1 MSGRVKF
8 DLIKNCLPV
17 NSAVDNGRLVPALA
31 PVCLREA
38 PARIR
43 GAFAWGEDVFAV
55 CREDGSVYISLGGGY
70 EFLTCTDGKVFAVSY
85 VKDGGRRNLLVC
97 GDTAYESGGQSFS
110 LLSGVRFVCGTM
122 CRGRLFASDGKKIY
136 WSGGGG
142 AEDWSG
148 GIYGAGSLVPDPW
161 RGEICNI
168 VNFRGKIAV
177 VAEYGITAVSVS
189 GAPEK
194 FAVESTETDADGIL
208 PDTAAVA
215 AGELFFF
222 TRSGLKSFDGAR
234 IKSIVH
240 RCGEDIFSP
249 CGACGFGDKYFAAC
263 GSETLGRA
271 VFCYDACA
279 KESYLADVA
288 AEAVC
293 AGGGVY
299 AFAGG
304 GMYRLERGY
313 GARAFAGGNFGTGG
327 KKVLLSLAAAGAERA
342 VVTGGGKEHA
352 FSLSGGA
359 AFPVFSAKN
368 ITVEISGGGA
378 IENAVAEVGYG
389 V

>member
-17 NSAVDNGRLVPALA
+17 NSTIDNGRIVPALA
-31 PVCLREA
+31 PVYLREA

-43 GAFAWGEDVFAV
+43 RAFSAGGDAFAV
-55 CREDGSVYISLGGGY
+55 CLADGSVYISTGGGY
-70 EFLTCTDGKVFAVSY
+70 ELLTRTDNRVFAVSD
-85 VKDGGRRNLLVC
+85 VKDGKRRNLLIC
-97 GDTAYESGGQSFS
+97 GDTAYGSGGQSFS
-110 LLSGVRFVCGTM
+110 LLSGVRFKCGAM

-136 WSGGGG
+136 WSGAGGV
-142 AEDWSG
+142 EDWGG
-148 GIYGAGSLVPDPW
+148 GIYGAGSLIPDPW
-161 RGEICNI
+161 RGEICGI
-168 VNFRGKIAV
+168 VGFRGKIAV
-177 VAEYGITAVSVS
+177 VAEYGITEVSAS

-194 FAVESTETDADGIL
+194 FTVESAQTDADGIL

-222 TRSGLKSFDGAR
+222 TRSGLKSFDGTR
-234 IKSIVH
+234 IKSIFH

-263 GSETLGRA
+263 GSEKLGRA
-271 VFCYDACA
+271 VFCYDAGT

-293 AGGGVY
+293 ANGGVY
-299 AFAGG
+299 AFADG
-304 GMYRLERGY
+304 GMYRLERGERV
-313 GARAFAGGNFGTGG
+313 RAFAGGSFGCGG
-327 KKVLLSLAAAGAERA
+327 KKILLSLRAAGAERA

-352 FSLSGGA
+352 FPLAGGA
-359 AFPVFSAKN
+359 AFPRFSAEN

-378 IENAVAEVGYG
+378 IENAVAEVCRG